1 MNAYNSLN
9 IIDLFITVNS
19 SCKDFETVVTS
30 KQNFF
35 INQISAGTKKPL
47 ILWREHGVLIVH
59 TDRNVSM
66 LNHYSNQND
75 IRNLSKGFSGCKII

>member
-1 MNAYNSLN
+1 MNIYNSLN

-19 SCKDFETVVTS
+19 SCKDFETVITS
-30 KQNFF
+30 KQNFLL
-35 INQISAGTKKPL
+35 IRLVQAQKKPNSL
-47 ILWREHGVLIVH
+47 ERAWGLDVH
-59 TDRNVSM
+59 TDQNVSM